1 MHTLWLLFHAQKKK
15 CAYILCCYPF
25 VFFFVVC
32 LFVCLLVCFCCCCS
46 MPLVSSNATCESG
59 LLKKTVECFFTI
71 FFFFRTAIVM
81 STCAY
86 TCASVPCLFL
96 NNVTRSP
103 TEKKKRNKRG
113 VRTYWLIKRRCA
125 AQLSWGFSSIFL
137 LLILV

>member
-1 MHTLWLLFHAQKKK
+1 MHILWLLFHAQKKK

-25 VFFFVVC
+25 VFFCCCVFVC
-32 LFVCLLVCFCCCCS
+32 LFACLFLLLLFYASRLVKCNVRIRS
-46 MPLVSSNATCESG
+46 YK
-59 LLKKTVECFFTI
+59 KKTVECFFTI

-125 AQLSWGFSSIFL
+125 A
-137 LLILV
+137 

>member
-1 MHTLWLLFHAQKKK
+1 MHILWLLFHAQKKK

-25 VFFFVVC
+25 VFFLLLLCVC
-32 LFVCLLVCFCCCCS
+32 LFVCLFVFVVVVLC
-46 MPLVSSNATCESG
+46 LSSRQMQRANQV

-86 TCASVPCLFL
+86 TCASVPCPFL

-103 TEKKKRNKRG
+103 TEKKKK
-113 VRTYWLIKRRCA
+113 
-125 AQLSWGFSSIFL
+125 
-137 LLILV
+137 